1 MGKAEIV
8 AAQKAA
14 YVQAQDSALESA
26 LGACYDQGVL
36 DDKGESGT
44 LTQADLDAA
53 VKAAVDA
60 KDVVIADLQAQV
72 GGADAAKVAAVA
84 AVKLDISAKIKAV
97 EVDNMALA
105 DQLAAEGAPAPAPL
119 DPQTGV

>member
-1 MGKAEIV
+1 MGKAEII

-14 YVQAQDSALESA
+14 LVQAQDSAIESA

-36 DDKGESGT
+36 DDKAESGT

-72 GGADAAKVAAVA
+72 SGAEAAKVAAVA
-84 AVKLDISAKIKAV
+84 AVKLEISQAIKDTQ
-97 EVDNMALA
+97 VDNMALA
-105 DQLAAEGAPAPAPL
+105 DKLAAEGQPA
-119 DPQTGV
+119 V